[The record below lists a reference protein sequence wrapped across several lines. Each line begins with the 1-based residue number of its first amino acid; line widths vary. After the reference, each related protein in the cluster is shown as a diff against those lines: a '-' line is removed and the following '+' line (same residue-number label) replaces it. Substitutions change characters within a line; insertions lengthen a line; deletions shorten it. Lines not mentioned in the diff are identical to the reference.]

1 MFHNFTEFIIE
12 IPNPARIKGIAL
24 FNEELRLLILP
35 TESFSISEK
44 TFAGFWSWINKIN
57 DPIKK
62 AINNPIK
69 NE

>member
-12 IPNPARIKGIAL
+12 IPKPASINGIAL

-35 TESFSISEK
+35 TESFSISEN
-44 TFAGFWSWINKIN
+44 TFAGFWSWINKIS

>member
-12 IPNPARIKGIAL
+12 IPKPASIKGIAL

-35 TESFSISEK
+35 TESLSISEN
-44 TFAGFWSWINKIN
+44 TFAGFWSWINKIS

-62 AINNPIK
+62 AMNNPIK